1 MVINQVSPR
10 KEARCMIETFRFG
23 EIVIRGATY
32 RDDVKILAD
41 GSIVHPWWRG
51 AGHRVEPGDVQD
63 LLRDEPHLMVLGM
76 GQPGQM
82 RASSALSAEL
92 ERLGI
97 RLVEKPTSQAAE
109 EINTALRGGERVCAG
124 LHLTC

>member
-1 MVINQVSPR
+1 MVIIQVS
-10 KEARCMIETFRFG
+10 RCKGTGNMIETFRFG

-41 GSIVHPWWRG
+41 GSLVHPWWRG
-51 AGHRVEPGDVQD
+51 SGHRVEPGDVQD
-63 LLRDEPHLMVLGM
+63 LLREEPHLLVLGM

-82 RASSALSAEL
+82 RASSALRAEL

-109 EINTALRGGERVCAG
+109 EINTALRDGERVCAG